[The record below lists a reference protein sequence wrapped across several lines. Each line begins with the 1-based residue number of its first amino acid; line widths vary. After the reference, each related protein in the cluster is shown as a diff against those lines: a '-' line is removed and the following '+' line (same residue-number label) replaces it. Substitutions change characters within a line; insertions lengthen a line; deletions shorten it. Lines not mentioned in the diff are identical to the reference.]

1 MSPDGSPVSYLY
13 RSIDEFCTVRVVLRL
28 SNCSEESLKQ
38 YLQHLEVRLDTF
50 AIDPAESVGDNPT
63 ATRDLV
69 FSGAVSGKEEDP
81 IIVYNEFEGE
91 NERGS
96 HTYVIWSVPTFI
108 SKSGSE
114 SRWGCITIC

>member
-1 MSPDGSPVSYLY
+1 M
-13 RSIDEFCTVRVVLRL
+13 RVVLRL
-28 SNCSEESLKQ
+28 SNCSEASLKQ
-38 YLQHLEVRLDTF
+38 HLQHLEIRLDTF
-50 AIDPAESVGDNPT
+50 AIDPAESVADNPT

-81 IIVYNEFEGE
+81 IIVFNEFEGE

-108 SKSGSE
+108 SKVARSPTSGFML
-114 SRWGCITIC
+114 C